1 MKKRLLSLVLT
12 ICMLMPMFAIPQE
25 SAPMASAATASDKAI
40 MEEYIR
46 TLTEAEYIKYSQ
58 LPFEEYNDQVWD
70 HVWSKNIFWEA
81 VWKTINDLG
90 SGSYKE
96 AFATLCGQSTFQ
108 TKEMY
113 SVLSD
118 YLAGVTSKSS
128 AEKDAADFKEDSD
141 PFVDYNKKI
150 IKILGK
156 MDDENKKKEVSKIYE
171 QTSATIKDGKI
182 LFAAANEGVHA
193 VAYVQKMI
201 CIATDNYVE
210 NAKYIDV
217 ICDYVDEEVK
227 RIKNSPSSDASQIK
241 YANDMLLATAEL
253 KTSYY
258 NGFIAALKEIDKS
271 IIKYG
276 SKWAK
281 EGVKKFIKELGGD
294 AVLGV
299 FNTVDT
305 VFFIKDMLMEMTG
318 AGDKI
323 NASSKVQCSLP
334 LALGFQNKFY
344 SEGKKR
350 LADGNFSDED
360 YEYMKALFDLCR
372 SAQTSNYKYLDA
384 QINDKWVDATL
395 KELDKSKNSAL
406 SDVEYMQRFTD
417 YAKGKFDINENVS
430 EIDGEFNGHS
440 YKFIISPMDIPEAE
454 RWCESVGGY
463 LAVMNSEV
471 EWEYIEN
478 IIDTVNYYDKEFLL
492 KCNWEVNRNYTHILG
507 KAGGYEWDI
516 YDNILD
522 GSYKRYNDELGAYQ
536 YLHSNEW
543 KVSDGYFFVCE
554 WDTYDSS
561 KQTVKEKIKG
571 QVGDNLYWDME
582 KGVLT
587 FSGSGAMWDSVLTD
601 EEFEKGTTSK
611 NHIDRYIDGR
621 GYYYATHHWTEAT
634 KVIFPKG
641 MTTIGRNAFA
651 FSNGND
657 LITEIILPE
666 SLVSI
671 GEGAFSGCKNLKRI
685 NLPKNLKYIGN
696 GAFQRCTSLEEISIP
711 SGTKIGNNAFAEC
724 SSLKSVNIIGN
735 NTTDGN
741 ATINYRAFADCIS
754 LENVVISNGV
764 KTIGQQAFYRCE
776 NLKNISMPDMLE
788 EIGLDAFWGCKQL
801 TKIKIPDKV
810 KKICNGAFSFTAI
823 KEIVLPKS
831 VSYIGNNAFF
841 DCALE
846 KIYILNSACDIG
858 GMVDKNYQKVF
869 LNVFG
874 YTGSTAEKWVKSRTG
889 YTSVT
894 GKPHPYTFIPITSS
908 TVIPD
913 IQNPEI
919 ASPDVPT
926 APTTPETPTPDYSN
940 NPGGFSDVRTGDSF
954 ANAVVNMVSKGVING
969 YPDKSFRPNGTLT
982 RAEAAAIICRL
993 NGNFDLATTNTKFTD
1008 APKNNWA
1015 SGYIAKANQL
1025 GIIDGVG
1032 NNKYNPNGTLT
1043 GEQWVKMAVCWL
1055 GLENDA
1061 KYYGG
1066 WPDGYVTVA
1075 KEHNILKNV
1084 VSTNLKSNMSRADAC
1099 IIADNTLPLKGK
1111 VAPSKPKVETK
1122 PTTQTVT
1129 KNETQFDP
1137 TSLVPYQD
1145 SVTRYWGYK
1154 DKQGNIVIKAQ
1165 YYSAYEFNKYGLA
1178 KVSYLK
1184 PSSAEDQGGIMY
1196 GIINE
1201 ENKRIVDI
1209 KYMDLHFCGNGLIT
1223 FGVIQGRRS
1232 VYGLFDKEGKM
1243 VIEPTYEMIDD
1254 FAINGLA
1261 VVLINNQYGYIN
1273 IEGKLVIEPKFRW
1286 AFAFDE
1292 SGRALVVLN
1301 DEQFYINEKG
1311 ERVS

>member
-1 MKKRLLSLVLT
+1 
-12 ICMLMPMFAIPQE
+12 
-25 SAPMASAATASDKAI
+25 
-40 MEEYIR
+40 
-46 TLTEAEYIKYSQ
+46 
-58 LPFEEYNDQVWD
+58 
-70 HVWSKNIFWEA
+70 
-81 VWKTINDLG
+81 
-90 SGSYKE
+90 
-96 AFATLCGQSTFQ
+96 
-108 TKEMY
+108 
-113 SVLSD
+113 
-118 YLAGVTSKSS
+118 
-128 AEKDAADFKEDSD
+128 
-141 PFVDYNKKI
+141 
-150 IKILGK
+150 
-156 MDDENKKKEVSKIYE
+156 
-171 QTSATIKDGKI
+171 
-182 LFAAANEGVHA
+182 
-193 VAYVQKMI
+193 
-201 CIATDNYVE
+201 
-210 NAKYIDV
+210 
-217 ICDYVDEEVK
+217 
-227 RIKNSPSSDASQIK
+227 
-241 YANDMLLATAEL
+241 
-253 KTSYY
+253 
-258 NGFIAALKEIDKS
+258 
-271 IIKYG
+271 
-276 SKWAK
+276 
-281 EGVKKFIKELGGD
+281 
-294 AVLGV
+294 
-299 FNTVDT
+299 
-305 VFFIKDMLMEMTG
+305 
-318 AGDKI
+318 
-323 NASSKVQCSLP
+323 
-334 LALGFQNKFY
+334 
-344 SEGKKR
+344 
-350 LADGNFSDED
+350 
-360 YEYMKALFDLCR
+360 
-372 SAQTSNYKYLDA
+372 
-384 QINDKWVDATL
+384 
-395 KELDKSKNSAL
+395 
-406 SDVEYMQRFTD
+406 
-417 YAKGKFDINENVS
+417 
-430 EIDGEFNGHS
+430 
-440 YKFIISPMDIPEAE
+440 
-454 RWCESVGGY
+454 
-463 LAVMNSEV
+463 
-471 EWEYIEN
+471 
-478 IIDTVNYYDKEFLL
+478 
-492 KCNWEVNRNYTHILG
+492 
-507 KAGGYEWDI
+507 
-516 YDNILD
+516 
-522 GSYKRYNDELGAYQ
+522 
-536 YLHSNEW
+536 
-543 KVSDGYFFVCE
+543 
-554 WDTYDSS
+554 
-561 KQTVKEKIKG
+561 
-571 QVGDNLYWDME
+571 
-582 KGVLT
+582 
-587 FSGSGAMWDSVLTD
+587 
-601 EEFEKGTTSK
+601 
-611 NHIDRYIDGR
+611 
-621 GYYYATHHWTEAT
+621 
-634 KVIFPKG
+634 
-641 MTTIGRNAFA
+641 
-651 FSNGND
+651 
-657 LITEIILPE
+657 
-666 SLVSI
+666 
-671 GEGAFSGCKNLKRI
+671 
-685 NLPKNLKYIGN
+685 
-696 GAFQRCTSLEEISIP
+696 
-711 SGTKIGNNAFAEC
+711 
-724 SSLKSVNIIGN
+724 
-735 NTTDGN
+735 
-741 ATINYRAFADCIS
+741 
-754 LENVVISNGV
+754 
-764 KTIGQQAFYRCE
+764 
-776 NLKNISMPDMLE
+776 
-788 EIGLDAFWGCKQL
+788 
-801 TKIKIPDKV
+801 
-810 KKICNGAFSFTAI
+810 
-823 KEIVLPKS
+823 
-831 VSYIGNNAFF
+831 
-841 DCALE
+841 
-846 KIYILNSACDIG
+846 
-858 GMVDKNYQKVF
+858 MVDKNYQKSF
-869 LNVFG
+869 LSVFG
-874 YTGSTAEKWVKSRTG
+874 YAGSTAEKWVKDRTG

-926 APTTPETPTPDYSN
+926 TSTTPEISAPDYSN